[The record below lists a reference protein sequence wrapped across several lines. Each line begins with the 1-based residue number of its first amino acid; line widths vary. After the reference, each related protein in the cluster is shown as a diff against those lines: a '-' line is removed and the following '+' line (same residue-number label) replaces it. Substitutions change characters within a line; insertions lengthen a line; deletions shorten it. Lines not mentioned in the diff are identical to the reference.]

1 MSNVETPAEFY
12 VRLRAA
18 QLHMELDRRRNRPSP
33 DWVVA
38 LVEEGA
44 RRERERRGA
53 EASSR

>member
-38 LVEEGA
+38 LVEEGE
-44 RRERERRGA
+44 RREQERRGA
-53 EASSR
+53 EASSH

>member
-1 MSNVETPAEFY
+1 MTNVETPAEFY

-38 LVEEGA
+38 LVEEG
-44 RRERERRGA
+44 ERRGRTQRDA